1 MKNFAY
7 IIFFLF
13 FAACVGKNNPPSD
26 IIQKDSMKSVMWDMI
41 QADQYAK
48 LFLAKDSSKI
58 NVKEET
64 IKLYQ
69 QVFQIHHITKNDFE
83 KSYQY
88 YLAHQDLYK
97 VIFDSLAV
105 QNMRQQHQPVILP
118 PLKRSLNGPIKNP
131 AKPPQ

>member
-1 MKNFAY
+1 MF
-7 IIFFLF
+7 
-13 FAACVGKNNPPSD
+13 
-26 IIQKDSMKSVMWDMI
+26 DMI

-48 LFLAKDSSKI
+48 QFLAKDSSKI

-69 QVFQIHHITKNDFE
+69 QVFQIHHITKSEFE

-97 VIFDSLAV
+97 IMFDSLSV
-105 QNMRQQHQPVILP
+105 QNLRDRHQQTTL
-118 PLKRSLNGPIKNP
+118 PLKGPV
-131 AKPPQ
+131 KPRVNVVK

>member
-1 MKNFAY
+1 MRNLACT
-7 IIFFLF
+7 IFFLF
-13 FAACVGKNNPPSD
+13 FAACVGKNNPPSN
-26 IIQKDSMKSVMWDMI
+26 IIQTDSMKNIMWDMI

-48 LFLAKDSSKI
+48 QFLAKDSLKI

-69 QVFQIHHITKNDFE
+69 QVFQIHHITKSEFE

-97 VIFDSLAV
+97 IIFDSLSV
-105 QNMRQQHQPVILP
+105 QNLREHRQPNMVP
-118 PLKRSLNGPIKNP
+118 PLKGPIKPRINVS
-131 AKPPQ
+131 K

>member
-1 MKNFAY
+1 MRNPAC

-13 FAACVGKNNPPSD
+13 FTACIGKNNPPSD

-48 LFLAKDSSKI
+48 QFLAKDSSKI

-69 QVFQIHHITKNDFE
+69 QVFQIHHITKNEFE

-97 VIFDSLAV
+97 IIFDSLAV
-105 QNMRQQHQPVILP
+105 QNMRQQHQPTILP
-118 PLKRSLNGPIKNP
+118 AIKHPLKV
-131 AKPPQ
+131 AQ